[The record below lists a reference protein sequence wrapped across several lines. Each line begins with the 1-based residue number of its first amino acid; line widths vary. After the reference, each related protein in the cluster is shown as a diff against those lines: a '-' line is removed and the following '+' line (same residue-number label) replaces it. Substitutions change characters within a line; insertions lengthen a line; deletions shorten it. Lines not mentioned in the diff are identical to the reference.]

1 MPATELSNVVCDKLS
16 TAVIADKQ
24 VQVQGVSRW
33 QRGLPTPISTHRS
46 WQKQQVLVSS
56 HVSSNSPVTKL
67 TLGVIWLKCSEPS
80 EDWNQCKCLYI
91 DTVCVNHIINSLSWC
106 CCVMIRVWFHKVGF
120 LYCFPSKID
129 NTQPKTGN
137 KLGGCI
143 DDAKICPAVI
153 SSLILLL
160 YPCHCT
166 STSCCHWFK
175 SQQIQHL
182 LLSTVTN
189 ANPTVWKNS
198 DGLKYDCSRL

>member
-1 MPATELSNVVCDKLS
+1 MPAAELSNVVCDKLS

-56 HVSSNSPVTKL
+56 HLHVSSNSPVTKL
-67 TLGVIWLKCSEPS
+67 TLGLIWLKCSEPS
-80 EDWNQCKCLYI
+80 EDWNQWKCLYN
-91 DTVCVNHIINSLSWC
+91 DTVCVNHIINSLNWC

-137 KLGGCI
+137 KLGGMYWWRQDLSCCYFI
-143 DDAKICPAVI
+143 PHIITLSLPLHQHKLL
-153 SSLILLL
+153 SLI
-160 YPCHCT
+160 
-166 STSCCHWFK
+166 
-175 SQQIQHL
+175 
-182 LLSTVTN
+182 
-189 ANPTVWKNS
+189 
-198 DGLKYDCSRL
+198 